1 MPARPGCVYFCTQVR
16 SGPRNPQKTR
26 AARLKQAK
34 DAQHGAH
41 RAKGQALHSNLRLE
55 LGFPITFQ
63 FKLIP
68 LLFFHPLKKKINT
81 TLFIFKLRGK
91 ASSSLGFPPSP
102 CHCSLL
108 LWMSTNSSQTAL
120 ETRRRDELDQKRQE
134 EGQCFA
140 QYLGSTDQH
149 RKKK

>member
-1 MPARPGCVYFCTQVR
+1 MPARPGSVFLHVGQIRATKPTENQGCRVKAGKGCPAR
-16 SGPRNPQKTR
+16 STPCKRTGLAFKSEAGIRLSHHFSVQINPPFVF
-26 AARLKQAK
+26 
-34 DAQHGAH
+34 
-41 RAKGQALHSNLRLE
+41 S
-55 LGFPITFQ
+55 
-63 FKLIP
+63 
-68 LLFFHPLKKKINT
+68 PLKKKTNT